1 MNRYNFNPCDLERF
15 RGLVVVGDALAWL
28 FERFTAGTECVCC
41 LGMRVALLTLGAFTL
56 GAVLL

>member
-1 MNRYNFNPCDLERF
+1 MRYLLNPCDIDRL

-28 FERFTAGTECVCC
+28 FERFIAGTECVCC
-41 LGMRVALLTLGAFTL
+41 LGMRLAALTLVSFTL